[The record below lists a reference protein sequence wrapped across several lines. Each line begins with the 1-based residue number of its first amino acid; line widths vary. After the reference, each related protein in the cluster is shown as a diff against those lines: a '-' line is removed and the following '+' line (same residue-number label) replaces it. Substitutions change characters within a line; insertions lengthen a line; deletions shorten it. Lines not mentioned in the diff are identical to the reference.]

1 MKRFLMILA
10 IVFVVAQF
18 IRPDTSLPQ
27 RDPQNDLIAVTQPS
41 SEVSDLLRA
50 SCYDCHSS
58 ETVYPWYVNITP
70 VNWWLQ
76 DHVNEGRKEFNMS
89 EWASFTPKRKLKK
102 AKESVEM
109 LENEEMPLPSYTWT
123 HPEAKLSAAQRASL
137 LSYFKDLHDALP
149 APSAEDAL

>member
-1 MKRFLMILA
+1 MKRFLIVLA

-18 IRPDTSLPQ
+18 IRPDTSLPA
-27 RDPQNDLIAVTQPS
+27 RDPQNDLIAVSQPS
-41 SEVSDLLRA
+41 AELAHLLRT

-89 EWASFTPKRKLKK
+89 DWASFTEARKLKK
-102 AKESVEM
+102 TIESVEM
-109 LENEEMPLPSYTWT
+109 LENLEMPLPSYTWT
-123 HPEAKLSAAQRASL
+123 HQDAKLNEAQRASL

-149 APSAEDAL
+149 ASAGEDAL

>member
-1 MKRFLMILA
+1 MKRILIILA
-10 IVFVVAQF
+10 VVFVVAQF
-18 IRPDTSLPQ
+18 IRPDTSLPV
-27 RDPQNDLIAVTQPS
+27 RDPQNDLIAVTQPNA
-41 SEVSDLLRA
+41 EVADLLRA

-89 EWASFTPKRKLKK
+89 DWASFTTKRQLKK
-102 AKESVEM
+102 MKESVEM
-109 LENEEMPLPSYTWT
+109 LENQEMPLPSYTWT
-123 HPEAKLSAAQRASL
+123 HQEAKFNDAQRASL

-149 APSAEDAL
+149 ASAASDAN